1 MRTKFRYLSYILAGI
16 ALFSAILFTND
27 KFFAEAANKVYLNE
41 TDLTLELGHYRT
53 LKVYGTNQKPSFKSA
68 NNRAATVSSKG
79 RITARGWGS
88 TTGYTYVGNRTL
100 KTKVTIVQMNKK
112 NVALTPGNTTQL
124 TLWGANDSVKWKS
137 SNKRIATVS
146 DKGLVTAVSN
156 GKATITA
163 TFNGK
168 KITSNITVVGINH
181 DSIVLEYDPKFSATR
196 DGFGDVKTLAIT
208 GTNDKVTWSSS
219 NTKVATVNSK
229 GRVTAKGPGTA
240 KITANINGTMVSS
253 DVKVLKISYNEIEL
267 NKGENFTL
275 EVLGTDNIPS
285 WTSYNKTIATV
296 SADGVV
302 SAKTAGTTK
311 IVAQV
316 DGRKVRCIITVK

>member
-1 MRTKFRYLSYILAGI
+1 MNKKFRYLSYILAGI

-41 TDLTLELGHYRT
+41 TDLTLELGNYRT
-53 LKVYGTNQKPSFKSA
+53 LKVYGSNQKASFKSG
-68 NNRAATVSSKG
+68 NNRAATVSSNG

-88 TTGYTYVGNRTL
+88 TTVYTYVGNRTL
-100 KTKVTIVQMNKK
+100 RTKVTVVQMNKK
-112 NVALTPGNTTQL
+112 NVALTPEKTTQL

-137 SNKRIATVS
+137 SNKRVATVS

-181 DSIVLEYDPKFSATR
+181 DSIVLEYDPKFSDTR

-208 GTNDKVTWSSS
+208 GTKDKVTWSSS
-219 NTKVATVNSK
+219 NTRVATVNSK
-229 GRVTAKGPGTA
+229 GKVTAQGPGNA
-240 KITANINGTMVSS
+240 KITANLNGTMVSS
-253 DVKVLKISYNEIEL
+253 NVKVLKISYNEIEL
-267 NKGENFTL
+267 NKGENYTL
-275 EVLGTDNIPS
+275 EVLGTDNNPN
-285 WTSYNKTIATV
+285 WTSYNTTIATV

-302 SAKTAGTTK
+302 SAKAAGTTK

-316 DGRKVRCIITVK
+316 DGRKVRCIITVR